1 MTPEEFD
8 VYMQTSQIEP
18 VIRGTDFP
26 RVELDQP
33 NRMLCKGYTVIGR
46 VGMTIW
52 LDWRQLIGREIE
64 GQETVWKEEWPT
76 SDLYPSKR
84 AYREETDL
92 RFALLMRDRH
102 IYPLSFTTWRITA

>member
-26 RVELDQP
+26 RREWTDPDRL
-33 NRMLCKGYTVIGR
+33 LCKGYHANNAGNLEV
-46 VGMTIW
+46 W
-52 LDWRQLIGREIE
+52 LDWRQLIGRKFNDEDI
-64 GQETVWKEEWPT
+64 VWKAEWPT
-76 SDLYPSKR
+76 SELFPTKR

-92 RFALLMRDRH
+92 RFAVLMRDRH
-102 IYPLSFTTWRITA
+102 IYPLSFANWRITA

>member
-8 VYMQTSQIEP
+8 VYMQTEQFEP

-26 RVELDQP
+26 KVELDEP
-33 NRMLCKGYTVIGR
+33 DRMLCKGYTLIGR
-46 VGMTIW
+46 ANMTIW
-52 LDWRQLIGREIE
+52 LDWRQLIGRQI
-64 GQETVWKEEWPT
+64 GDGETEWKAEWKT
-76 SDLYPSKR
+76 EDLYPSKR

-102 IYPLSFTTWRITA
+102 VYPLAFTTWRTEP